1 MAKRGRRSVAV
12 GKAGAKRGAPHEKR
26 LAAIRAAVARHTSEM
41 ETPLRD
47 AAQMMRVL
55 ELAVHAPDAEY
66 QSIGFVAGEA
76 RGLLESVQEIWNGLR
91 RDAGLDA
98 VSSGG

>member
-1 MAKRGRRSVAV
+1 MTKRGWRSVAV
-12 GKAGAKRGAPHEKR
+12 GKARAKKGAPREKR
-26 LAAIRAAVARHTSEM
+26 LAAIREAVSRHTSDMEM
-41 ETPLRD
+41 PLRD

-76 RGLLESVQEIWNGLR
+76 RELLETVQELWNGLR
-91 RDAGLDA
+91 RDTGLDA
-98 VSSGG
+98 IRSEC